1 MATATGG
8 GWLDRLERAG
18 NRLPEPMTL
27 FAIGLGVIL
36 VVSHL
41 AELAG
46 AALPHPRDEDT
57 IRARSLL
64 DSDGIWWL
72 SSHLVENFVEFRPLG
87 LVLVAMLGMG
97 LAERSGLFAA
107 AFRRAMRRLP
117 TRLLTP
123 GVLVLGVLMAADPGY
138 IILPPLAALLFAAA
152 GRPPLAGLAAAAA
165 GVAAGFSANYIVTFL
180 DAMLAGLT
188 ETAAQLL
195 APDYT
200 VFITANWYFM
210 AVSAV
215 ILPLVGWWVTH
226 RWVEPRL
233 EGPGEPG
240 SGDEPDHA
248 DEGDRPE
255 RGLRW
260 ARWTLLLT
268 LAAVVAASAL
278 PGAPLAGSGEAG
290 PRWMEALV
298 PLMLLVFAL
307 PGLAYGLGAG
317 TIRSDADV
325 ARMLHETMA
334 IMAPYIVLAFFA
346 AQMIAAFDHS
356 RLGTLLAITGGDL
369 LAGLGLP
376 AALLMV
382 GLAAVAALLNLFIGS
397 ASAKYALLA
406 PIFVPMFMQ
415 AGISPELTQAAY
427 RVGDSVTNAISPLN
441 PYLVV
446 ILTYLRRYRPD
457 AGLGTLVALQ
467 LPYSLAF
474 AAVWLA
480 LLVAWIALGWPLGP
494 GAGLTYEGAG
504 A

>member
-1 MATATGG
+1 
-8 GWLDRLERAG
+8 
-18 NRLPEPMTL
+18 
-27 FAIGLGVIL
+27 
-36 VVSHL
+36 
-41 AELAG
+41 
-46 AALPHPRDEDT
+46 
-57 IRARSLL
+57 
-64 DSDGIWWL
+64 
-72 SSHLVENFVEFRPLG
+72 
-87 LVLVAMLGMG
+87 
-97 LAERSGLFAA
+97 
-107 AFRRAMRRLP
+107 
-117 TRLLTP
+117 
-123 GVLVLGVLMAADPGY
+123 
-138 IILPPLAALLFAAA
+138 
-152 GRPPLAGLAAAAA
+152 
-165 GVAAGFSANYIVTFL
+165 
-180 DAMLAGLT
+180 
-188 ETAAQLL
+188 
-195 APDYT
+195 
-200 VFITANWYFM
+200 
-210 AVSAV
+210 
-215 ILPLVGWWVTH
+215 
-226 RWVEPRL
+226 
-233 EGPGEPG
+233 
-240 SGDEPDHA
+240 
-248 DEGDRPE
+248 
-255 RGLRW
+255 
-260 ARWTLLLT
+260 
-268 LAAVVAASAL
+268 
-278 PGAPLAGSGEAG
+278 
-290 PRWMEALV
+290 MEALV

-494 GAGLTYEGAG
+494 GADLTYEGAG